1 MLTAALCLMTSRRLP
16 WRFLAATTIVSL
28 TCVAWLAA
36 QQEPQRPVFTAS
48 IDLLRVDV
56 QVVANDGQP
65 IPNLELG
72 DFKVAIDGHDR
83 RIVSAELVEYQL
95 RNPNAETPVVPIR
108 TPGRVPED
116 SRLFILAI
124 DQPSFTTGSL
134 MAVRGAL
141 QRFLAELRPEDMVAL
156 YDFPFRE
163 PRLNLTHDHTE
174 VMVAFSRLVGLREP
188 TSGTFSLSP
197 SEVIDITA
205 LDVDA
210 LRRVVARECDTA
222 DPICPSMV
230 RQEATA
236 IAAIAETELQ
246 QRLRSLSNLVRG
258 LSRVPGR
265 KTLVLVSG
273 GMLSSSTVGG
283 RPDVTGLMSQF
294 SELAAAADANL
305 YALHWDSTFTDVYSA
320 AANRPSRNYSD
331 RFSTLFSDRH
341 ALGQGLEWLVG
352 KAGGA
357 LLRVEGGT
365 GDFAFGRILRE
376 TAAYYLLGVEPA
388 EVDRDGKTHFLRVE
402 VARRGST
409 VRHRTQVL
417 VPRR

>member
-1 MLTAALCLMTSRRLP
+1 MRRLR
-16 WRFLAATTIVSL
+16 WRVLGATTIVAMASGP
-28 TCVAWLAA
+28 WLAA
-36 QQEPQRPVFTAS
+36 QQQPQRPVFTAT

-56 QVVANDGQP
+56 QVVSNDGQP
-65 IPNLELG
+65 IPNLELA
-72 DFKVAIDGHDR
+72 DFKVAIDGHPR
-83 RIVSAELVEYQL
+83 RIVSAELVEYQS
-95 RNPNAETPVVPIR
+95 RNPDAAAPIVPIR

-116 SRLFILAI
+116 SRLFILAV
-124 DQPSFTTGSL
+124 DQPSFSSGAL
-134 MAVRGAL
+134 MAVRPAL
-141 QRFLAELRPEDMVAL
+141 QRFLNELRSEDMVAL

-174 VMVAFSRLVGLREP
+174 VMIAFSRLVGLQEP
-188 TSGTFSLSP
+188 TSGTFNLSP

-205 LDVDA
+205 LDVDT
-210 LRRVVARECDTA
+210 LRRVVARECGAA

-236 IAAIAETELQ
+236 IAAIAESELQ
-246 QRLRSLSNLVRG
+246 QRMRSLTNLVRG

-273 GMLSSSTVGG
+273 GMLSSSRVGG

-305 YALHWDSTFTDVYSA
+305 YALQWDTTFTDAYSA
-320 AANRPSRNYSD
+320 AANRPSRNNAD
-331 RFSTLFSDRH
+331 RFSTLFDDRH

-365 GDFAFGRILRE
+365 GDFAFSRILRE

-388 EVDRDGKTHFLRVE
+388 EEDRDGKTHFLRVE
-402 VARRGST
+402 VARKGST

>member
-1 MLTAALCLMTSRRLP
+1 MRRLN
-16 WRFLAATTIVSL
+16 WRVLGATTIAAMASGV
-28 TCVAWLAA
+28 WLAA
-36 QQEPQRPVFTAS
+36 QQQPQRPVFTAS

-56 QVVANDGQP
+56 QVVSNDGQP
-65 IPNLELG
+65 IPNLELA
-72 DFKVAIDGHDR
+72 DFKVAIDGHPR
-83 RIVSAELVEYQL
+83 RIVSAELVEYQS
-95 RNPNAETPVVPIR
+95 RNPDAAAPIVPIR

-116 SRLFILAI
+116 SRLFILAV
-124 DQPSFTTGSL
+124 DQPSFSSGAL
-134 MAVRGAL
+134 MAVRPAL
-141 QRFLAELRPEDMVAL
+141 QRFLHELRSEDMVAL

-174 VMVAFSRLVGLREP
+174 VMVAFSRLVGLQEP
-188 TSGTFSLSP
+188 TSGTFNLSP

-205 LDVDA
+205 LDADT
-210 LRRVVARECDTA
+210 LRRVVARECGAA

-246 QRLRSLSNLVRG
+246 QRMRSLTNLVRG

-273 GMLSSSTVGG
+273 GMLSSSRVGG

-305 YALHWDSTFTDVYSA
+305 YALQWDTTFTDAYSA
-320 AANRPSRNYSD
+320 AANRPSRNYAD
-331 RFSTLFSDRH
+331 RFSTLFDDRH

-365 GDFAFGRILRE
+365 GDFAFSRILRE

-388 EVDRDGKTHFLRVE
+388 EEDRDGKTHFLRVE
-402 VARRGST
+402 VARKGST

>member
-1 MLTAALCLMTSRRLP
+1 MRRLR
-16 WRFLAATTIVSL
+16 WRVLGVTTIVALASGP
-28 TCVAWLAA
+28 WLAA
-36 QQEPQRPVFTAS
+36 QQSPQRPVFTAS

-56 QVVANDGQP
+56 QVVSNDGQP
-65 IPNLELG
+65 IPNLELA
-72 DFKVAIDGHDR
+72 DFKVAIDGHQR
-83 RIVSAELVEYQL
+83 RIVSAELVEYQM
-95 RNPNAETPVVPIR
+95 RNPDAAAPIVPIR

-116 SRLFILAI
+116 SRLFILAV
-124 DQPSFTTGSL
+124 DQPSFSSGAL
-134 MAVRGAL
+134 MAVRPAL
-141 QRFLAELRPEDMVAL
+141 QRFLAELRDEDMVAL

-174 VMVAFSRLVGLREP
+174 VMVAFSRLVGLQEP
-188 TSGTFSLSP
+188 TSGTFNLSP

-205 LDVDA
+205 LDADT
-210 LRRVVARECDTA
+210 LRRVVARECGA
-222 DPICPSMV
+222 SDPICPSMV

-246 QRLRSLSNLVRG
+246 QRLRSLTNLVRG
-258 LSRVPGR
+258 LSRIAGR

-273 GMLSSSTVGG
+273 GMLSSSRVGG

-305 YALHWDSTFTDVYSA
+305 YALQWDSTFTDAYSA
-320 AANRPSRNYSD
+320 AANRPSRNYAD
-331 RFSTLFSDRH
+331 RFSTLFDDRH

-365 GDFAFGRILRE
+365 GDFAFSRILRE

-388 EVDRDGKTHFLRVE
+388 EEDRDGKTHFLRVE
-402 VARRGST
+402 VTRRGST